1 MNKIFELDINDDFR
15 KAILSQAVLMFFVF
29 ILSLITAIEEKN
41 VFELSYLA
49 ELLFLGL
56 GFNFYFK
63 AQRNRNYAYWTISL
77 AVFVYLLLDILRY
90 TFIDYNILVLYIGFL
105 SLIFLFIN
113 FYVMSSPLF
122 FPRVQWWEYDFRYRG
137 DLRSIVKYDEKSI
150 NSRLTDLRR
159 NCACVEGFDFIP
171 LESDIKV
178 ELEFDDKSYSL
189 GGKLKTIR
197 SIVPGRPFRYGI
209 KFDFENDESKKC
221 YVELLNI
228 WKKNKQ
234 VKLRSKFTQEEA

>member
-1 MNKIFELDINDDFR
+1 MNKIFDLDINDDFR
-15 KAILSQAVLMFFVF
+15 KAILSQAVLMFFIF
-29 ILSLITAIEEKN
+29 ILSLITSIQERS
-41 VFELSYLA
+41 VFELSYLI
-49 ELLFLGL
+49 ELILLGL

-63 AQRNRNYAYWTISL
+63 AQRHQNYAYWTISL
-77 AVFVYLLLDILRY
+77 GVFIYLLLDILRY
-90 TFIDYNILVLYIGFL
+90 TFIDYNILVLYISFL

-137 DLRSIVKYDEKSI
+137 DLKSIVNFDGKPL

-171 LESDIKV
+171 LESNVSFEV
-178 ELEFDDKSYSL
+178 EYDNKSYVL
-189 GGKLKTIR
+189 EGKLKTIR
-197 SIVPGRPFRYGI
+197 NIVPGRPFRYGI
-209 KFDFENDESKKC
+209 KFNFKKDESKRN
-221 YVELLNI
+221 YQQLLTI

-234 VKLRSKFTQEEA
+234 VKLRNKFKKVE